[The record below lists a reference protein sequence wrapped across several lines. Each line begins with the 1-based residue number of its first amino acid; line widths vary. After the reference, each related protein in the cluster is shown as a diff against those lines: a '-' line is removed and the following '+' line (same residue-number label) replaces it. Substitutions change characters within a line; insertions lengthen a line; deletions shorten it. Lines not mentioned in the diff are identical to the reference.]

1 LPRPVGRKN
10 LSLAA
15 VTVERLDGD
24 QNL

>member
-15 VTVERLDGD
+15 VAVERLDGD